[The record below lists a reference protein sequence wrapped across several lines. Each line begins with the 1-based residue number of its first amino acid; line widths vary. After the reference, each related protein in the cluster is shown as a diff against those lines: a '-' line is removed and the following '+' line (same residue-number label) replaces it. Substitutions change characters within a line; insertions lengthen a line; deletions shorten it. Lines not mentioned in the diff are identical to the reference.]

1 MQKLL
6 ELVDIKSHCVLLKH
20 QLIIPKNETY
30 DYNTFISQKNV
41 FELFARKA
49 KRAPNFQTRAY
60 TLLLGIRKIILRSCY
75 AIQYRFSSYKKIT
88 LTKAVNVRFLW
99 RVYVLRLKNFR
110 LPNLKEHSHIFYNAL
125 KIAFLSRVSRPW
137 VSFSSSSR
145 VRRYVGRYFEKSGCL
160 SRA

>member
-1 MQKLL
+1 MFK
-6 ELVDIKSHCVLLKH
+6 
-20 QLIIPKNETY
+20 
-30 DYNTFISQKNV
+30 
-41 FELFARKA
+41 LFARKA
-49 KRAPNFQTRAY
+49 KRAPNIQTRAY
-60 TLLLGIRKIILRSCY
+60 TLLLSIRKIILCSCY
-75 AIQYRFSSYKKIT
+75 ATQYRFSSYRKIT
-88 LTKAVNVRFLW
+88 LTKAVNVRFFW
-99 RVYVLRLKNFR
+99 RVYVLLQPKNFR